1 MTLVVI
7 LETAPS
13 SILRESNDIEGIKC
27 ILAPFIVIDGGD
39 GGLALGDVAVAVGIS
54 RIGGH
59 NLVLG
64 GNLPPGLLRAGR
76 SNGVGDDPL
85 GVPSPANT
93 RFTGDQYGLILD
105 VPDHATRIHCGRSPV
120 TPITSAG
127 KIATGALRRSRK
139 KAEVKVLPKS

>member
-13 SILRESNDIEGIKC
+13 STLRDIEGIKC
-27 ILAPFIVIDGGD
+27 ILAPFIVIDGGN

-54 RIGGH
+54 GMSGH

-64 GNLPPGLLRAGR
+64 KTFLPDLELRAGR
-76 SNGVGDDPL
+76 SNGVGYDPL

-93 RFTGDQYGLILD
+93 RFTGNQYGLILD
-105 VPDHATRIHCGRSPV
+105 VPDRATVGTLINGGYTFRYTPRIWNHVQSPAE
-120 TPITSAG
+120 TPITKPQVPSP
-127 KIATGALRRSRK
+127 L
-139 KAEVKVLPKS
+139 E

>member
-13 SILRESNDIEGIKC
+13 STLRDIEGIKC
-27 ILAPFIVIDGGD
+27 ILAPFIVIDGGN

-54 RIGGH
+54 RISGH

-64 GNLPPGLLRAGR
+64 ENPPPGLLRAGR

-85 GVPSPANT
+85 GVLSLANT
-93 RFTGDQYGLILD
+93 RFTDDQHGLILD
-105 VPDHATRIHCGRSPV
+105 ILDHASED
-120 TPITSAG
+120 S
-127 KIATGALRRSRK
+127 L
-139 KAEVKVLPKS
+139 